1 MTTGPRRYRGPI
13 HALLLLMSALAA
25 LTPLSWGGSLEAQT
39 AGTTPPAVEEGLFP
53 GADGVKLIYRKV
65 GTGLETAVYLHGGP
79 LNLADGGYA
88 LDALAEGRTLIAF
101 QQRSGG
107 RSQLVGDK

>member
-1 MTTGPRRYRGPI
+1 
-13 HALLLLMSALAA
+13 
-25 LTPLSWGGSLEAQT
+25 
-39 AGTTPPAVEEGLFP
+39 VEEGLFP
-53 GADGVKLIYRKV
+53 GADGVKLFYRKV
-65 GTGLETAVYLHGGP
+65 GTGPETAVYLHGGP